1 MKTRKSAKDIMLP
14 HSAAKV
20 EFYEKYLEKY
30 LAIMAVTGWCKQ
42 VNLFDVFCGRG
53 EYDDG
58 GWGSPIRAVK
68 VLMKIQSEYNSNT
81 EFHLYLNDLNV
92 NHIDNV
98 KICLKKYFPNYEEFV
113 KIHYSHNDAE
123 KMLAQLCRML
133 SSTPSN
139 TRNLLFIDP
148 YGYKYIHKD
157 IIESLM
163 SNRKTEILL
172 FLPVSFMHRF
182 THVAFDEK
190 KAKGTAPLKKFI
202 SDFFPENHPV
212 RNEEPM
218 DISKY
223 IKELTKA
230 FSFGNTIYAANFE
243 IQRDEK
249 NYFALFFLTSNLLGF
264 EKIVKVKWELDAEY
278 GRGFRLD
285 NNESMFPV
293 FVQEFNKQTEE
304 ECVEHMKVELLSL
317 LRRKACDNGVLYRF
331 TLRCGYLPK
340 IAKAALKQLLNE
352 KKIKVSPISK
362 NEIKKGAFYLNY
374 KDQASPRISIS
385 INEELN
391 ENN

>member
-243 IQRDEK
+243 IQRDAK
-249 NYFALFFLTSNLLGF
+249 NYFALFFFSSNLLGF
-264 EKIVKVKWELDAEY
+264 EKIIRVKWELDKEY

-285 NNESMFPV
+285 HNQGVFPE
-293 FVQEFNKQTEE
+293 FVQEFNERRET
-304 ECVEHMKVELLSL
+304 ECVDKMRSELLAL
-317 LRRKACDNGVLYRF
+317 LEEKTCDNAFLYEF
-331 TLRCGYLPK
+331 TLKCGYLPK
-340 IAKAALKQLLNE
+340 IANAALKQMQEENL
-352 KKIKVSPISK
+352 IKVTPIGGAK
-362 NEIKKGAFYLNY
+362 YKKGAFYLSYGNY
-374 KDQASPRISIS
+374 KQPKINIS
-385 INEELN
+385 INKM
-391 ENN
+391 